1 MSIHPPEWQT
11 LRTQLLRFSQIQLPD
26 SRDLAEDLVQEALLA
41 AYERQAQFQ
50 GRSQFQTWA
59 FAILKNKIADALRS
73 RIHHRSVFVE
83 TEADTALDEAFDAE
97 FNQHGFWQRSSE
109 VPSWQMPENHVHQ
122 QQFQSVLEACLEALP
137 EATARVFMMREFL
150 DFDTDEVCRQCGLT
164 SNHYYVVM
172 HRAREALR
180 QCLQIKWFNGET
192 A

>member
-1 MSIHPPEWQT
+1 MSIHTPEWQT

-26 SRDLAEDLVQEALLA
+26 CRDLAEDLVQEALLA

-73 RIHHRSVFVE
+73 HIHHRSVFVE

-109 VPSWQMPENHVHQ
+109 VPSWQMPENHVRQ
-122 QQFQSVLEACLEALP
+122 QQFQNVLEACLEALP

-192 A
+192 T